1 MDVSI
6 AVNKKHPT
14 KGINIMKKQTSKVL
28 IISNRLPVKIE
39 RQQDGL
45 QISPSEGGLAT
56 GLGSIYNKGNN
67 LWIGWPGIVPENQ
80 EEKDFITAT
89 LADLNLIPIFLS
101 EEEITGY
108 YEGFSNEVL
117 WPISHYSPTY
127 ANYNTD
133 NWNYYRSVN
142 QKFADLVEQH
152 CSNDDTIW
160 IHDYQLML
168 LPQLIRQKR
177 DKIAIGYFQHIP
189 FPPDEVFRSIPWRNE
204 LLQGLLGADLIAF
217 HTFNDSQHFLDAC
230 THILGLPIYNNNLH
244 VGGRAIY
251 VEVYPMGIDF
261 DKFNSLSIK
270 TTIKE
275 RAKEIRE
282 YFNDRKIIVS
292 VDRLD
297 YSKGILP
304 RIEAFEDLLIRHPE
318 WKGNVVL
325 YMLVVPS
332 RDSVDQYKILKDEID
347 RKVGNINASYG
358 NNDWTP
364 IVYFYTSYA
373 IEELVALYRAA
384 DICLVTSIRDGMNLV
399 SKEYIACKEDT
410 DGVLILSELAGAS
423 KELID
428 ALQINPHSIDQIR
441 DALFKALHMPREEQR
456 ERLDA
461 SIALVKKFNIHHWVN
476 LFFTKLKEIKTQ
488 QGKDYAR
495 RIRAETESSIFKFY
509 QESKKRLFF
518 LDYDGTLIGFR
529 NDADKAVPTHEV
541 YAILDKIQE
550 SPNNQIVIISGRPH
564 QTLGKWFADK
574 DYILVGEH
582 GVWKKYPDS
591 NWESKSDLS
600 NSWKSSIKRVMRKY
614 ANETAG
620 AFIEEKEYSLAWH
633 YRKTQPGLGQQRAQ
647 ELIDSMRF
655 LIPQHGLQLLRG
667 EKVIEVKNREVNKGK
682 AAISIVRDFNPDFIF
697 AIGDDTT
704 DEDMFIEL
712 PEDKTIS
719 IKVGSNK
726 STAKFYVENQE
737 EVTKLL
743 KTLFIER

>member
-1 MDVSI
+1 
-6 AVNKKHPT
+6 
-14 KGINIMKKQTSKVL
+14 MKKQTGKVL
-28 IISNRLPVKIE
+28 IISNRLPIKIE
-39 RQQDGL
+39 RQPDGL

-80 EEKDFITAT
+80 AEKDFITTT
-89 LADLNLIPIFLS
+89 LAELNLIPIFLT
-101 EEEITGY
+101 EEEIAGY

-117 WPISHYSPTY
+117 WPISHYSPSF
-127 ANYNTD
+127 ANYNTE
-133 NWNYYRSVN
+133 NWHFYQSVN
-142 QKFADLVEQH
+142 QKFAELVGQH
-152 CSNDDTIW
+152 SNNEDTIW

-168 LPQLIRQKR
+168 LPQMIRQQKEN
-177 DKIAIGYFQHIP
+177 IAIGYFQHIP

-217 HTFNDSQHFLDAC
+217 HTFNDTQHFLDAC
-230 THILGLPIYNNNLH
+230 THILGLAIYNNNLQ
-244 VGGRAIY
+244 VRGRTVY

-261 DKFNSLSIK
+261 EKFNSLSKKQSIK
-270 TTIKE
+270 S
-275 RAKEIRE
+275 RSREIRE
-282 YFNDRKIIVS
+282 YFNNKKIIVS

-297 YSKGILP
+297 YSKGIVP

-332 RDSVDQYKILKDEID
+332 RDTVDQYKILKDEID
-347 RKVGNINASYG
+347 RKVGNINAAYG
-358 NNDWTP
+358 NTDWTP
-364 IVYFYTSYA
+364 IVYFYTSYN
-373 IEELVALYRAA
+373 IDELVALYRAA

-441 DALFKALHMPREEQR
+441 EALFHALHMPKDEQR

-461 SIALVKKFNIHHWVN
+461 SLALVKKFNIHHWVN

-495 RIRAETESSIFKFY
+495 KIRPETQEAILKLY
-509 QESKKRLFF
+509 QRSKKRLFF

-529 NDADKAVPTHEV
+529 NDANKAVPTHEV

-550 SPNNQIVIISGRPH
+550 SPENQIVIISGRPH
-564 QTLGKWFADK
+564 ETLEKWFAGK
-574 DYILVGEH
+574 GYILIGEH
-582 GVWKKYPDS
+582 GVWKKYPGTA
-591 NWESKSDLS
+591 WKSKADLS
-600 NSWKSSIKRVMRKY
+600 NTWKSSIKKVMHKY
-614 ANETAG
+614 ANRTAG

-633 YRKTQPGLGQQRAQ
+633 YRKTQPGLGQLRAQ
-647 ELIDSMRF
+647 ELIDSMRY
-655 LIPQHGLQLLRG
+655 LIPHHGLQLLRG
-667 EKVIEVKNREVNKGK
+667 DKVIEVKNRDVNKGK
-682 AAISIVRDFNPDFIF
+682 AAISIVRNLQPDFIF
-697 AIGDDTT
+697 AIGDDAT

-712 PEDKTIS
+712 PKSNTIS
-719 IKVGSNK
+719 IKVGSKK
-726 STAKFYVENQE
+726 SMAKFYVENQQ
-737 EVTKLL
+737 EVTQLL
-743 KTLFIER
+743 QALFIEEKTAELTVKKENNYGG